1 MNIRHL
7 FAAALLAA
15 GPALADPFAGANPEA
30 GGDIHADQCVACHAG
45 KFGGKDGSDI
55 YTRADR
61 RVTSPGGLLQQLTA
75 CTTMLNL
82 GLFPEDERDI
92 AAYLNQHYYRFE

>member
-7 FAAALLAA
+7 VFAGMLAT
-15 GPALADPFAGANPEA
+15 GPALADPFQGANLEAGAE
-30 GGDIHADQCVACHAG
+30 IHADQCVACHAA
-45 KFGGKDGSDI
+45 KFGGPDGSDI

-61 RVTSPGGLLQQLTA
+61 RVSSPDSLLQQLTA

-92 AAYLNQHYYRFE
+92 AGYLNKQYYRFE